1 MVRRVERGVKSAWS
15 IMSDTLRFLGRL
27 IARPV
32 TTGAVAPSGPALS
45 RAMAAQ
51 IPANAE
57 GPILELGP
65 GTGVVTAAILERGI
79 AAERITAVEYDRDF
93 AAVVASRY
101 PGVHVINGDAFDLAR
116 TLGNRPPQGFAAIL
130 SSMPLV
136 NFPMAMRERLLADVL
151 DRLQPGAPFIQF
163 SYRLRSPVPPP
174 AGVTVVQAA
183 FILMNVPPARV
194 WVYRRR

>member
-1 MVRRVERGVKSAWS
+1 
-15 IMSDTLRFLGRL
+15 MSDTLRFIGRL
-27 IARPV
+27 VARPM
-32 TTGAVAPSGPALS
+32 TTGAVAPSGRALS

-65 GTGVVTAAILERGI
+65 GTGVVTAAMIERGI
-79 AAERITAVEYDRDF
+79 AADRITAVEYDRDF
-93 AAVVASRY
+93 AALVASRY
-101 PGVHVINGDAFDLAR
+101 PGVHVINGDAFDLDK
-116 TLGNRPPQGFAAIL
+116 TLGNRPKTGFAAIL

-136 NFPMAMRERLLADVL
+136 NFPMAMREALLADVL
-151 DRLQPGAPFIQF
+151 GRLQPGAPFIQF

-174 AGVTVVQAA
+174 ADVTVVQAA
-183 FILMNVPPARV
+183 FVLLNVPPARV

>member
-1 MVRRVERGVKSAWS
+1 
-15 IMSDTLRFLGRL
+15 MSDTLRFLGRL
-27 IARPV
+27 IAKPI
-32 TTGAVAPSGPALS
+32 TTGAVAPSGPGLS

-51 IPANAE
+51 IPANAD

-65 GTGVVTAAILERGI
+65 GTGVVTAAMIARGI
-79 AAERITAVEYDRDF
+79 AADRITAVEYDRDF
-93 AAVVASRY
+93 AAMVASRY
-101 PGVHVINGDAFDLAR
+101 PSVHVINGDAFDLEK
-116 TLGNRPPQGFAAIL
+116 TLGNRPKTGFAAVL

-136 NFPMAMRERLLADVL
+136 NFPMPLREKLLADVL
-151 DRLQPGAPFIQF
+151 NRLQPGAPFIQF

-183 FILMNVPPARV
+183 FILLNVPPARV

>member
-1 MVRRVERGVKSAWS
+1 
-15 IMSDTLRFLGRL
+15 MSDTLRFIGRL
-27 IARPV
+27 VARPM
-32 TTGAVAPSGPALS
+32 TTGAVAPSGRALS

-65 GTGVVTAAILERGI
+65 GTGVVTAAMIERGI
-79 AAERITAVEYDRDF
+79 AANRITAVEYDRDF
-93 AAVVASRY
+93 AALVASRY
-101 PGVHVINGDAFDLAR
+101 PGVHVISGDAFDLDK
-116 TLGNRPPQGFAAIL
+116 TLGNRPKTGFAAIL

-136 NFPMAMRERLLADVL
+136 NFPMAMREALLADVL
-151 DRLQPGAPFIQF
+151 GRLQPGAPFIQF

-174 AGVTVVQAA
+174 ADVTVVQAA
-183 FILMNVPPARV
+183 FVLLNVPPARV